1 MYSKNQLRINK
12 KGQFDWKVIAVM
24 IVVAI
29 LLYLLLR
36 NA

>member
-1 MYSKNQLRINK
+1 MYIIDQLRINK

-24 IVVAI
+24 IIVAI

-36 NA
+36 NS